1 MRMTSTLRSNGG
13 LEQIMEILG
22 LPNNVVSFVLKAEV
36 GQDAEV
42 ECVFYP
48 NEHADSPVT
57 RRFSLIEIPDALPV
71 SQIKLADAVAV
82 IDHGPFA
89 VGMNVPAQAPM
100 PPTPPIVGMP
110 AQPSAPMP
118 APVPPPAPAP
128 VPPPPAAPAP
138 APAPAPAT
146 QAEVFVKEQ
155 ELGGD
160 SGDTI
165 FSLRISVTK

>member
-71 SQIKLADAVAV
+71 SQIKLADAAV
-82 IDHGPFA
+82 
-89 VGMNVPAQAPM
+89 AQAPM

-128 VPPPPAAPAP
+128 VPPPAPAP
-138 APAPAPAT
+138 APAPTPAPAT